1 MARHLVVS
9 VVGDHIPVFEMA
21 VPCEVFGIDRP
32 EIPSWSYEHV
42 IAGVRPRPIPAG
54 NGFLVT
60 PQAGLEALA
69 HADTV
74 LIPGWSAPDRYVDPE
89 LVDALRAAH
98 RRGARLVSVCT
109 GAFALAATGLLDG
122 RRATTHWMHAEE
134 LAARYPAITVDPTVL
149 YIDEG
154 SILTSAGTA
163 AGIDLCLHL
172 VRCDL
177 GAEAAN
183 RVARRMVVPP
193 HRDGGQAQ
201 FVQTPVPTGGDDDV
215 LGPVLAWM
223 AEHLDE
229 PMTVDELAARAAV
242 SPRTFARRFVE
253 VTGTTPIQW
262 LLGQRVLRA
271 RALLESTNLPIER
284 IAHECG
290 FSTGAGLRTHF
301 QRLVGASPAGYRRAF
316 RADLAS

>member
-1 MARHLVVS
+1 MTSHRVVT
-9 VVGDHIPVFEMA
+9 VVGDHLPVFEMA
-21 VPCEVFGIDRP
+21 VPCEVFGIQRP
-32 EIPSWSYEHV
+32 EIPSWGYEHV
-42 IAGVRPRPIPAG
+42 VATARPRPIPAG
-54 NGFLVT
+54 NGLLIT
-60 PQAGLEALA
+60 PQAGLEAIA
-69 HADTV
+69 TAGTV
-74 LIPGWSAPDRYVDPE
+74 LIPGWSARDRYVEPE
-89 LVDALRAAH
+89 LIDALLAAH

-109 GAFALAATGLLDG
+109 GAFVLAATGLLDG
-122 RRATTHWMHAEE
+122 RRATTHWMYAEE
-134 LAARYPAITVDPTVL
+134 LAARHPSVTVDPTVL

-183 RVARRMVVPP
+183 TVARRMVVPP

-201 FVQTPVPTGGDDDV
+201 FVQTPVPPGADDDI

-229 PMTVDELAARAAV
+229 ALTVDELAARAAV

-262 LLGQRVLRA
+262 LLAQRVLRA

-316 RADLAS
+316 RDDLAS

>member
-1 MARHLVVS
+1 MRSHRVVT
-9 VVGDHIPVFEMA
+9 VVGDHLPVFEMA
-21 VPCEVFGIDRP
+21 VPCEVFGIHRP
-32 EIPSWSYEHV
+32 EIPSWRYEHV
-42 IAGVRPRPIPAG
+42 VAAVRPRPIPAG
-54 NGFLVT
+54 NGLLIT
-60 PQAGLEALA
+60 PQAGLEAIA
-69 HADTV
+69 TADTV
-74 LIPGWSAPDRYVDPE
+74 LIPGWSAPDRYVEPE
-89 LVDALRAAH
+89 LIDALVAAH
-98 RRGARLVSVCT
+98 RRGTRLVSVCT

-122 RRATTHWMHAEE
+122 RRATTHWMYADE

-154 SILTSAGTA
+154 SLLTSAGTA

-183 RVARRMVVPP
+183 TVARRMVVPP

-201 FVQTPVPTGGDDDV
+201 FVQTPVPPGADDDI
-215 LGPVLAWM
+215 LGPVLTWM
-223 AEHLDE
+223 TEHLDQAL
-229 PMTVDELAARAAV
+229 TVDELAARAAV

-262 LLGQRVLRA
+262 LLAQRVLRA

-301 QRLVGASPAGYRRAF
+301 QRLVGASPLTYRRTF
-316 RADLAS
+316 RDELAS

>member
-1 MARHLVVS
+1 MASHRVVT
-9 VVGDHIPVFEMA
+9 VVGDHLPVFEMA
-21 VPCEVFGIDRP
+21 VPCEVFGIHRP

-42 IAGVRPRPIPAG
+42 VATARPRPIPAG
-54 NGFLVT
+54 NGLLIT
-60 PQAGLEALA
+60 PQAGLEAIGT
-69 HADTV
+69 ADTV
-74 LIPGWSAPDRYVDPE
+74 LIPGWSAPDRYVEPE
-89 LVDALRAAH
+89 LIDALVTAH

-122 RRATTHWMHAEE
+122 RRATTHWMYAEE
-134 LAARYPAITVDPTVL
+134 LATRYPAITVDPTVL

-177 GAEAAN
+177 GADAAN
-183 RVARRMVVPP
+183 TVARRMVVPP

-201 FVQTPVPTGGDDDV
+201 FVQTPVPPGADDDI
-215 LGPVLAWM
+215 LGPVLSWM

-229 PMTVDELAARAAV
+229 ALTVDDLAARAAV

-262 LLGQRVLRA
+262 LLAQRVLRA

-301 QRLVGASPAGYRRAF
+301 QRLVGASPLTYRRAF
-316 RADLAS
+316 RDELAS